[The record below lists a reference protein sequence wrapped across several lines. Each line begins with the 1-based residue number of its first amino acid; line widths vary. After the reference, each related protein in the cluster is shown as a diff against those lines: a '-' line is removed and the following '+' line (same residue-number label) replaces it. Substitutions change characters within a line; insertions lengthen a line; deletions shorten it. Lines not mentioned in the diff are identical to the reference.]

1 MDSRQA
7 KEILLSYRVV
17 VDEAANP
24 LEASAL
30 EQVHRDPELAR
41 WWERQQ
47 DIDNILSAS
56 LRAIEVPLLLERRIL
71 SARRNVEPIRWWKI
85 LAAPK
90 LMAPI
95 AAAVVV
101 IVGVWSVQRQ
111 PTAFAAYRSEMVAA
125 VSVPYEMDV
134 EAHDFADLRRGFAA
148 SGWPSDYR
156 VPWALRSTEV
166 EGGLLQTWQGKK
178 VSVLCLETERETGAT
193 IHGATEE
200 GGASGT
206 GHGANE
212 EEDLYLWLFVANRS
226 AFPDLS
232 ETDTALEKVRDLMTV
247 AWAQGDKVYLL
258 ADDGDERSLRA
269 FRQEGGERGR
279 AIR

>member
-1 MDSRQA
+1 M
-7 KEILLSYRVV
+7 LSGDWSSDVCSSDLV

-24 LEASAL
+24 LVASAL

-47 DIDNILSAS
+47 EVDNILSAS
-56 LRAIEVPLLLERRIL
+56 LRAIEVPPLLERRIL

-90 LMAPI
+90 LMASI
-95 AAAVVV
+95 AAAVFV
-101 IVGVWSVQRQ
+101 IVGVGVWSVQRQ
-111 PTAFAAYRSEMVAA
+111 PAAFAAYRSEMVAA

-134 EAHDFADLRRGFAA
+134 EAHNFADLRRGFAA
-148 SGWPSDYR
+148 SAWPSDYR

-178 VSVLCLETERETGAT
+178 ISVLCLETERETGAT
-193 IHGATEE
+193 RHEATEE

-206 GHGANE
+206 GHDANE
-212 EEDLYLWLFVANRS
+212 EEDLYLWLFVADRS

-232 ETDTALEKVRDLMTV
+232 ETDTALEKVGDLMTV
-247 AWAQGDKVYLL
+247 AWVQGDKVYLL

-269 FRQEGGERGR
+269 FR
-279 AIR
+279 

>member
-1 MDSRQA
+1 MDSHEA
-7 KEILLSYRVV
+7 KEILLSVRVV

-24 LEASAL
+24 LVASAL
-30 EQVHRDPELAR
+30 EQVHRDPELAH

-47 DIDNILSAS
+47 EVDNILSAS
-56 LRAIEVPLLLERRIL
+56 LRAIEVPPFLERRIL
-71 SARRNVEPIRWWKI
+71 SARRNVEPSRWWKI

-111 PTAFAAYRSEMVAA
+111 QPAAFDAYRSEMVAA

-134 EAHDFADLRRGFAA
+134 EAHNFIELRRGFAA

-166 EGGLLQTWQGKK
+166 EGGLLQTWEGNE
-178 VSVLCLETERETGAT
+178 VSVLCLETERETSAT
-193 IHGATEE
+193 SHGATEA
-200 GGASGT
+200 GGVSGT
-206 GHGANE
+206 GHGADE
-212 EEDLYLWLFVANRS
+212 EEDLYLWLFVADRS

-232 ETDTALEKVRDLMTV
+232 EIDTAFEKVGDLMTV

-269 FRQEGGERGR
+269 FR
-279 AIR
+279 

>member
-1 MDSRQA
+1 MDSHEA
-7 KEILLSYRVV
+7 KEILLSVRVV

-24 LEASAL
+24 LVASAL

-47 DIDNILSAS
+47 EVDNILSAS
-56 LRAIEVPLLLERRIL
+56 LRAIEVPPFLERRIL
-71 SARRNVEPIRWWKI
+71 SARRNVEPSRWWKI

-95 AAAVVV
+95 AAAAVVV

-111 PTAFAAYRSEMVAA
+111 QPAAFDAYRSEMVAA

-134 EAHDFADLRRGFAA
+134 EAHNFIELRRGFAA

-166 EGGLLQTWQGKK
+166 EGGLLQTWEGNE
-178 VSVLCLETERETGAT
+178 VSVLCLETERETSAT
-193 IHGATEE
+193 SHGATEA
-200 GGASGT
+200 GGVSGT
-206 GHGANE
+206 GHGADE
-212 EEDLYLWLFVANRS
+212 EEDLYLWLFVADRS

-232 ETDTALEKVRDLMTV
+232 EIDTAFEKVGDLMTV

-269 FRQEGGERGR
+269 FR
-279 AIR
+279 

>member
-1 MDSRQA
+1 MDSHEA
-7 KEILLSYRVV
+7 KEILLSVRVV
-17 VDEAANP
+17 VNEAANP
-24 LEASAL
+24 LVASAL

-47 DIDNILSAS
+47 EVDNILSAS
-56 LRAIEVPLLLERRIL
+56 LRAIEVPPFLERRIL

-90 LMAPI
+90 LMAAI

-101 IVGVWSVQRQ
+101 IVGVWSVQLQ
-111 PTAFAAYRSEMVAA
+111 PAAFAAYRSEMVAA

-193 IHGATEE
+193 SHGATEA
-200 GGASGT
+200 GGVSGT
-206 GHGANE
+206 GHADDE
-212 EEDLYLWLFVANRS
+212 EEDLYLWLFVADRS

-232 ETDTALEKVRDLMTV
+232 ETDTALEKVGDLMTV

-269 FRQEGGERGR
+269 FR
-279 AIR
+279 

>member
-1 MDSRQA
+1 MDSRKA
-7 KEILLSYRVV
+7 KEILLSVRVV

-24 LEASAL
+24 LVASAL
-30 EQVHRDPELAR
+30 EQVHRDPELAH

-47 DIDNILSAS
+47 EIDNIISAS
-56 LRAIEVPLLLERRIL
+56 LRAIEVPPFLEQRIL
-71 SARRNVEPIRWWKI
+71 SARRNVEPIRWWQI
-85 LAAPK
+85 FSTPK
-90 LMAPI
+90 LMASV

-101 IVGVWSVQRQ
+101 IVGVWSVQPQ
-111 PTAFAAYRSEMVAA
+111 PAAFAAYRSEMVAA

-148 SGWPSDYR
+148 LGWPSDYR

-166 EGGLLQTWQGKK
+166 EGGLLQTWEGKK

-193 IHGATEE
+193 SHGATEA
-200 GGASGT
+200 GGVSGT
-206 GHGANE
+206 GHEADE
-212 EEDLYLWLFVANRS
+212 EEDLYLWLFVADRS

-232 ETDTALEKVRDLMTV
+232 ETDTAFEKVGDLMTV
-247 AWAQGDKVYLL
+247 AWAHGGKVYLL

-269 FRQEGGERGR
+269 FR
-279 AIR
+279 